1 MKKNLSNRN
10 RISRRAWLGSASLS
24 ASALAALS
32 PRKVQGIDYTKPVP
46 EAEGLTAYANHGN
59 VHVRWNNLP
68 LCNYRAQE
76 GLKYPYFHPVNG
88 PVSGL
93 SLTAES
99 ALPYPHHRG
108 IWLGCHPL
116 NDGDYW
122 SDKPLDTGQIQ
133 SKGLEIVDV
142 PRQETGKT
150 NSLPKTSASF
160 SDQCEWVW
168 EGHQSPLKDQRQFSI
183 KVFPDRPLW
192 ILDMDLTLEALET
205 IEIEKAKHSLL
216 AIRAAS
222 DISCPEGGIL
232 MNSEGGTG
240 AEGTYG
246 KEARWCGYHGKRKM
260 NPEVVEGITMMT
272 HPDNPWRPVW
282 FTREYGH
289 LSPSPFQFL
298 EKPWILEKGESI
310 RLRYR
315 FALHGGS
322 PAEVGMD
329 EVYTDWVKE
338 R

>member
-1 MKKNLSNRN
+1 MKKHLSKRTP
-10 RISRRAWLGSASLS
+10 ISRRAWLGRASLS
-24 ASALAALS
+24 APAFAAIS
-32 PRKVQGIDYTKPVP
+32 PREVQGIDYTEPVP

-59 VHVRWNNLP
+59 VHVRLNNLP

-108 IWLGCHPL
+108 IWLGCQPF
-116 NDGDYW
+116 NGGDYW

-133 SKGLEIVDV
+133 SKSLVIDNV
-142 PRQETGKT
+142 PTQETDKT
-150 NSLPKTSASF
+150 NSPPKTSASF
-160 SDQCEWVW
+160 SDQCDWVR
-168 EGHQSPLKDQRQFSI
+168 EGYQSPLKDQRLFSI

-192 ILDMDLTLEALET
+192 ILDMDFKLEALET

-222 DISCPEGGIL
+222 DISCPEGGVL

-260 NPEVVEGITMMT
+260 NPKVVEGITMMT
-272 HPDNPWRPVW
+272 HPENPWRPVW

-298 EKPWILEKGESI
+298 EKNWILEKGESI

-315 FALHGGS
+315 FALHGGT
-322 PAEVGMD
+322 PGEAGLD
-329 EVYTDWVKE
+329 DVYTDWVKD